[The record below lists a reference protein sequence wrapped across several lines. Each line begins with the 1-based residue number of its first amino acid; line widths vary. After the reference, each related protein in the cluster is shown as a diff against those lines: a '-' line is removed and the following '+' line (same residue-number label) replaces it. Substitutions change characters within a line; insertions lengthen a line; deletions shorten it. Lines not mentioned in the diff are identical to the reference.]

1 MKDIKELDHQYI
13 TGTYNRFPVTITWG
27 SNDIAYDENGKEYID
42 LESGYGTNSFGFC
55 DPDWINAV
63 EEQLHKVQHTSNLYY
78 TEPCAKLAELL
89 ARCTDM
95 ANMFFTNS
103 GGEANECAL
112 KAARRYQHLHKG
124 SDCYEIVSMKNSF
137 HGRSYG
143 ALSAT
148 GNPHYHEG
156 FEPLVPGFKYAE
168 FNNPENVE
176 SMVDANRTAAI
187 IVECVQ
193 GEGGV
198 NVMTQEF
205 ADTLTKLCREKDVL
219 LICDEVQTGNGRTGT
234 LYSYE
239 QLGLRPDIVTTAKG
253 VGGGLPIGI
262 CMFSEKTKKRPGSG
276 NSRHHL
282 RRKPGSLCRRTEHR
296 GAAERGFSGFGK
308 KKIRHDLRG
317 VSGCSGCCGSRRSG
331 ADDCHYTGFQK
342 SI

>member
-27 SNDIAYDENGKEYID
+27 SNDIAYDENGKKYID

-55 DPDWINAV
+55 DSDWINAV

-78 TEPCAKLAELL
+78 TDPCVKLAELL
-89 ARCTDM
+89 ARRTGM
-95 ANMFFTNS
+95 TNMFFTNS

-124 SDCYEIVSMKNSF
+124 PDCYEIISMKNSF

-168 FNNPENVE
+168 FNDSESVE
-176 SMVDANRTAAI
+176 SLVDANRTAAI

-205 ADTLTKLCREKDVL
+205 ADALTKLCREKDIL
-219 LICDEVQTGNGRTGT
+219 LICDEVQAGNGRTGT

-253 VGGGLPIGI
+253 IGGGLPIGI
-262 CMFSEKTKKRPGSG
+262 CMFNEKTKNALVPGTHGTTFGG
-276 NSRHHL
+276 N
-282 RRKPGSLCRRTEHR
+282 PVACA
-296 GAAERGFSGFGK
+296 GALS
-308 KKIRHDLRG
+308 I
-317 VSGCSGCCGSRRSG
+317 V
-331 ADDCHYTGFQK
+331 DDITPANTK
-342 SI
+342 

>member
-55 DPDWINAV
+55 NPDWINAV

-89 ARCTDM
+89 ARRTGM
-95 ANMFFTNS
+95 TNMFFTNS

-124 SDCYEIVSMKNSF
+124 PNCYEIISMKNSF

-156 FEPLVPGFKYAE
+156 FEPLVSGFKYAE
-168 FNNPENVE
+168 FNHPENVE

-205 ADTLTKLCREKDVL
+205 ADTLTKLCR
-219 LICDEVQTGNGRTGT
+219 
-234 LYSYE
+234 
-239 QLGLRPDIVTTAKG
+239 
-253 VGGGLPIGI
+253 
-262 CMFSEKTKKRPGSG
+262 
-276 NSRHHL
+276 
-282 RRKPGSLCRRTEHR
+282 
-296 GAAERGFSGFGK
+296 
-308 KKIRHDLRG
+308 
-317 VSGCSGCCGSRRSG
+317 
-331 ADDCHYTGFQK
+331 
-342 SI
+342 